1 MKELSRRNFIR
12 AGLASSGLILIG
24 CDLID
29 SAESQLPLTPA
40 CDDGDDHDATPS
52 NAEGPFFTPNS
63 PERISLREAGF
74 EGELLVVTGRVLSA
88 DCQPIPNALLDFW
101 HTDPI
106 GNYDNDD
113 YLFRGHQFTDAD
125 GYYRLETYLPGL
137 YPGRTR
143 HIHVKAQA
151 ANGDVLTTQLYFENE
166 ESNFDDQLII
176 QSLIMPLETEGNEL
190 TATYNFVL
198 RV

>member
-1 MKELSRRNFIR
+1 MKEVSRRHFLR

-29 SAESQLPLTPA
+29 SAETQLPQTPA
-40 CDDGDDHDATPS
+40 CDDGDDHEPTAR

-63 PERISLREAGF
+63 PERTSLRETGM
-74 EGELLVVTGRVLSA
+74 EGELLVVSGLVLSA

-101 HTDPI
+101 HTDPL
-106 GNYDNDD
+106 GNYDNEG
-113 YLFRGHQFTDAD
+113 YLFRGHQFTDAN
-125 GYYRLETYLPGL
+125 GKYCLETFMPGL

-143 HIHVKAQA
+143 HIHVKAQP

-166 ESNFDDQLII
+166 EGNFDDDLII
-176 QSLIMPLETEGNEL
+176 QSLIMPLEEKGSEIH
-190 TATYNFVL
+190 ATYNFVL
-198 RV
+198 RA